1 MAWQS
6 AFATLL
12 DNTHQK
18 KDQNALNGESR
29 AHAKLLIIVIF
40 VQGQRVSLSF
50 SVLLLGDKIRRQM
63 QMEELF

>member
-50 SVLLLGDKIRRQM
+50 SVLLLGDRIRKQT